1 MSNLAPSEATLST
14 VIGGADY
21 VRDAHWLPHAYD
33 PRADA
38 LTFIHLTRDAHR
50 NASFLHADHFRG
62 APVSPPVPVP
72 SIPQA
77 EVRAAA
83 GQAHFIFH
91 TAFCC
96 STLLTRAL
104 DVPGVAM
111 GLSEP
116 NVIMQFA
123 KLWSDVRRPPGAV
136 AALQTTVDLLSRPFE
151 PGEAQVIKPS
161 NAANHL
167 IPSLLHVCSGA
178 RAVIITSSLELF
190 LTAVVRRGAEGRL
203 SVRQFLR
210 GFVDTLPFE
219 THISEEEAL
228 LLTDLQAA
236 ALAWLMQVGY
246 LNSIVA
252 RFGDRVRV
260 LDCST
265 FLARPAETLSA
276 VSAFFGLAKADWQAV
291 AAGPVFN
298 QHAKN
303 IGRPFNAAA
312 HAQQQEEARALYR
325 KELANAWAW
334 AQSVAQGQNLPFG
347 LNEDLLSPAQ

>member
-1 MSNLAPSEATLST
+1 MAVST
-14 VIGGADY
+14 Y
-21 VRDAHWLPHAYD
+21 VRDASWLPHVYD
-33 PRADA
+33 PRSDE
-38 LTFIHLTRDAHR
+38 LTFVHLTRDAHR
-50 NASFLHADHFRG
+50 NASFLHPDQLRD

-72 SIPQA
+72 SISQA

-116 NVIMQFA
+116 NIIMQFA
-123 KLWSDVRRPPGAV
+123 KLWADVRRPPGAV
-136 AALQTTVDLLSRPFE
+136 TALQTSIDLLSRPFAA
-151 PGEAQVIKPS
+151 GEAQVIKPS

-167 IPSLLHVCSGA
+167 IPSLLHVCSNA
-178 RAVIITSSLELF
+178 KALIISSSLELF

-210 GFVDTLPFE
+210 GFFDTLPFQ
-219 THISEEEAL
+219 TNISEEEAL

-246 LNSIVA
+246 LDSIVA

-260 LDCST
+260 LDCDT
-265 FLARPAETLSA
+265 FLARPADTLA
-276 VSAFFGLAKADWQAV
+276 ALADFFGLGEADWQAV
-291 AAGPVFN
+291 ADGPVFS

-303 IGRPFNAAA
+303 LGRPFNAEA
-312 HAQQQEEARALYR
+312 HAMQQEEARALYR

-334 AQSVAQGQNLPFG
+334 AQAVAKGQNLPFG
-347 LNEDLLSPAQ
+347 LIENLLSNLHQ

>member
-1 MSNLAPSEATLST
+1 MSNLAPAKTAPSK
-14 VIGGADY
+14 GGVTDY
-21 VRDAHWLPHAYD
+21 VRDAHWLPHVYD

-38 LTFIHLTRDAHR
+38 LTFLYLTRER
-50 NASFLHADHFRG
+50 RRSASFLAAEHLTD
-62 APVSPPVPVP
+62 APQSPPVPVP
-72 SIPQA
+72 SIAPD
-77 EVRAAA
+77 ELRAAA
-83 GQAHFIFH
+83 GPTHFIFH

-104 DVPGVAM
+104 DVPGVSA
-111 GLSEP
+111 GLCEP
-116 NVIMQFA
+116 NIIMQFA

-136 AALQTTVDLLSRPFE
+136 AALQAAVDLLSRPFE
-151 PGEAQVIKPS
+151 PGEVQVIKPS

-210 GFVDTLPFE
+210 GFVETLPFE
-219 THISEEEAL
+219 AHISEEEAL

-260 LDCST
+260 LDCDT

-276 VSAFFGLAKADWQAV
+276 VGAFFGLGQTDWRAV
-291 AAGPVFN
+291 ATGPVFN
-298 QHAKN
+298 EHAKN
-303 IGRPFNAAA
+303 LGRPFNAAA

-325 KELANAWAW
+325 KELGNAWAW
-334 AQSVAQGQNLPFG
+334 ARSVAQGRNLPFG
-347 LNEDLLSPAQ
+347 LKEDLLASAQ